1 MDIEIWFVS
10 LSILLIISILIY
22 TFTKNW
28 GIPSF
33 LIFIGFGLF
42 FGDGR
47 FDEPVFD
54 NPQLTQELSSIALN
68 IIIFVG
74 GFQSKISDIKSSY
87 REGIVLSTIGV
98 LLTTLI
104 LGFFTFWFSN
114 LSLMAAILFGA
125 IVSSTDAA
133 VVFGILEAKKI
144 NLRYRTGTILQFESA
159 TNDPMALIL
168 VMLFANAA
176 MDSTG
181 TSFNYFASVLF
192 FLKLLGIGAIFGLVF
207 GKLTQWLLRAVRF
220 KDPALV
226 PVFILGFFFIAT
238 YLADWAGGN
247 LLITS
252 YLFGVI
258 VGNTNFQFKKNS
270 LYFNESLSWLS
281 QSLMFL
287 LLGLQIFLYKLGDY
301 ALVSIFPALF
311 LIFIARPLAVLISLL
326 PFRKEPFSKKI
337 FISAIGLK
345 GATPIVFAFI
355 PLQLGVPEGEQIFYM
370 VFYAVMASIF
380 IQGTALSPLSKRLSL
395 GE

>member
-1 MDIEIWFVS
+1 
-10 LSILLIISILIY
+10 
-22 TFTKNW
+22 
-28 GIPSF
+28 
-33 LIFIGFGLF
+33 
-42 FGDGR
+42 
-47 FDEPVFD
+47 
-54 NPQLTQELSSIALN
+54 LTQELSSIALN

-258 VGNTNFQFKKNS
+258 IGNTNFQFKKNS